1 MKLLKCYP
9 EITEAITDLEKDCGN
24 GQAAVQLHMDEKD
37 PHEAWVPG
45 MWLGLRRLEDFRQ
58 VSISVWSAPHCMDPI
73 DAHTQSGEV
82 LSICVSPG
90 DSPVC
95 PSGAAILQ
103 DLRGWKC

>member
-1 MKLLKCYP
+1 MK
-9 EITEAITDLEKDCGN
+9 
-24 GQAAVQLHMDEKD
+24 
-37 PHEAWVPG
+37 AWVRG
-45 MWLGLRRLEDFRQ
+45 TWLGLKRLEDFRQ

-82 LSICVSPG
+82 LSVCVQSVSAG

-95 PSGAAILQ
+95 LSGAVILQ